1 MDRAW
6 QIVSD
11 QKQAS
16 NLVGAFTYAEANYPW
31 MGGMFVFNL
40 NFNTAPW
47 FELCDPMRFYSVEGR
62 PAETALGSMPKNPV
76 STNPVMSVSPAV
88 LRWLV
93 DVDDM
98 PTAQSFS
105 FNLSNGGWQP
115 MPYTI
120 SLLTANDFSLT
131 LPQPTGEVGILQP
144 APIQVTIQISQ
155 PLGIYTA
162 ALQINSTPNTVNA
175 PTTVPIEINVVLQ
188 VYKAMLPIIRAN

>member
-1 MDRAW
+1 
-6 QIVSD
+6 
-11 QKQAS
+11 
-16 NLVGAFTYAEANYPW
+16 

-162 ALQINSTPNTVNA
+162 ALQINSTPNTVNT